1 VPTIIRAA
9 LLLAVVELRVAT
21 EGRGCGGGVDDDLRW
36 VFPPLLR
43 SH

>member
-1 VPTIIRAA
+1 VLAIVGAA
-9 LLLAVVELRVAT
+9 LVLAVVELWVAT